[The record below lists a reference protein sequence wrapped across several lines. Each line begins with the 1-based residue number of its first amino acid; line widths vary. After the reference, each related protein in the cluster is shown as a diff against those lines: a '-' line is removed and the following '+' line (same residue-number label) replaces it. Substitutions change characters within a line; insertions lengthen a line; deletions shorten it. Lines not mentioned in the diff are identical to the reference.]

1 MLQFA
6 INRVIE
12 IIGASVALI
21 GILLLIALFS
31 YSPNDP
37 NFIFPKNTEIQN
49 FLGFQG
55 SYISDLFFQSIGII
69 SYLVS
74 ITFIL
79 TGINIFRNKDLFLMI
94 ENIFFSIFYCIF
106 GALFFDFFYK
116 DTFELYINGNGGFV
130 GQYLSQTFLG
140 NIINLETAISF
151 YSLIILIIGFFL
163 ISINF
168 NPKKLL
174 FSLKKIMN
182 YFNKDNRKSL

>member
-1 MLQFA
+1 MNIKKITNSVLQFA

-12 IIGASVALI
+12 IIGASVAII

-55 SYISDLFFQSIGII
+55 SYISYLFFQSIGII

-106 GALFFDFFYK
+106 GTLFFDFFYK

-151 YSLIILIIGFFL
+151 YSLIILIIGLFL

-168 NPKKLL
+168 NPKKILHLL
-174 FSLKKIMN
+174 
-182 YFNKDNRKSL
+182 

>member
-1 MLQFA
+1 MNIKKITNSVLQFA

-12 IIGASVALI
+12 IIGASVAII

-79 TGINIFRNKDLFLMI
+79 T
-94 ENIFFSIFYCIF
+94 
-106 GALFFDFFYK
+106 
-116 DTFELYINGNGGFV
+116 
-130 GQYLSQTFLG
+130 
-140 NIINLETAISF
+140 
-151 YSLIILIIGFFL
+151 
-163 ISINF
+163 
-168 NPKKLL
+168 
-174 FSLKKIMN
+174 
-182 YFNKDNRKSL
+182 

>member
-1 MLQFA
+1 MNIKKITNSVLQFA

-12 IIGASVALI
+12 IIGASVAII

-74 ITFIL
+74 IPFI
-79 TGINIFRNKDLFLMI
+79 
-94 ENIFFSIFYCIF
+94 
-106 GALFFDFFYK
+106 
-116 DTFELYINGNGGFV
+116 
-130 GQYLSQTFLG
+130 
-140 NIINLETAISF
+140 
-151 YSLIILIIGFFL
+151 YSCE
-163 ISINF
+163 
-168 NPKKLL
+168 
-174 FSLKKIMN
+174 
-182 YFNKDNRKSL
+182 